1 MWSDPER
8 LMVDYL
14 ASHVGDFPATVGT
27 ALPSTWTPASP
38 AHLAVALDYD
48 TAYTAWGGTETR
60 QRATMRVTAWAGDP
74 TTVKRLAS
82 RARTALLAF
91 PARPNTG
98 LIVTRDPDNL
108 APIASFTAHI
118 SVPRESA

>member
-8 LMVDYL
+8 LIVDYL
-14 ASHVGDFPATVGT
+14 ATHPAELPATVGVV
-27 ALPSTWTPASP
+27 LPSGWTPEDR

-48 TAYTAWGGTETR
+48 TDYTAWGGVETR
-60 QRATMRVTAWAGDP
+60 QRATVRVTAWAADP
-74 TTVKRLAS
+74 TTAKRLAQ

-98 LIVTRDPDNL
+98 LIVTRDSDNL

-118 SVPRESA
+118 NVPREGA